1 MTFTKTPKTPHKE
14 HREES
19 SFKIKSVRK
28 IRSEKHIRLDDSSIN
43 ESKIMVSGVKQ
54 EPNIKHGSR
63 KLLASV
69 ADLPYK
75 LDKVPSKKN
84 IKLPP
89 LEDNNSFV
97 HLYAHD

>member
-1 MTFTKTPKTPHKE
+1 
-14 HREES
+14 
-19 SFKIKSVRK
+19 
-28 IRSEKHIRLDDSSIN
+28 
-43 ESKIMVSGVKQ
+43 MVSGVKQ
-54 EPNIKHGSR
+54 EPIIKHGSR

-89 LEDNNSFV
+89 LEDSNSFV